1 MNKKIGVILALVLI
15 ALLAMGSASAGIFD
29 FLGGGSSDNKVTIGY
44 LPSDHDAALFV
55 ADQQG
60 LYKEKNLTV
69 ELVQFNNGGDLMTA
83 MASGKVDVGYVGI
96 SPVLSS
102 VEKGVPVK
110 IISAAQTEGSGIIV
124 SNNSKIATAADLN
137 GKNIA
142 TPGEASIQYVLLNYY
157 LTKNGLSMDKVN
169 ASAMKTPSI
178 NDAIKTNQID
188 AGVTFQPFVS
198 SSEADGNKV
207 LATSHEMLPNHP
219 CCVVVASQDMIDKKP
234 DTVKDIVAIHENATK
249 FINKNV
255 KENASAVVDLLPKDI
270 VSNKTVEEKSLS
282 SFPFIYGL
290 NDTYKAEVDSFMK
303 LEVDLGML
311 NNTIPHEKLFWEG
324 K

>member
-1 MNKKIGVILALVLI
+1 MNKKIGIILAVAFIALI
-15 ALLAMGSASAGIFD
+15 AMGTVSAGLFD
-29 FLGGGSSDNKVTIGY
+29 FLGGGSSNNKVTIGY

-60 LYKEKNLTV
+60 LYKQKGIEV

-110 IISAAQTEGSGIIV
+110 IISAAQNEGSGVVV
-124 SNNSKIATAADLN
+124 SQNSGINAPADLN
-137 GKNIA
+137 GKNVA
-142 TPGEASIQYVLLNYY
+142 TPGEASIQYVLLNI
-157 LTKNGLSMDKVN
+157 LLKNNGLSMDKVN

-178 NDAIKTNQID
+178 NDAIKSNTID

-207 LATSHEMLPNHP
+207 LTTSHEILPNHP
-219 CCVVVASQDMIDKKP
+219 CCVVVASQDLIDKKP
-234 DTVKDIVAIHENATK
+234 DTVKDIVEIHKNSTK
-249 FINKNV
+249 FINDNAKN
-255 KENASAVVDLLPKDI
+255 NASAVVKLLPKDI
-270 VSNKTVEEKSLS
+270 VSNEDVEAKSLS
-282 SFPFIYGL
+282 SFPFISGL
-290 NDTYKAEVDSFMK
+290 NDTYKANVDAFMQVEVELGLLKQPISHDK
-303 LEVDLGML
+303 LY
-311 NNTIPHEKLFWEG
+311 WEG

>member
-1 MNKKIGVILALVLI
+1 MNKKIGIILAVALI
-15 ALLAMGSASAGIFD
+15 ALLAMGTVSAGLFD

-60 LYKEKNLTV
+60 LYKAKGIET

-110 IISAAQTEGSGIIV
+110 VISAAQNEGSGIVI
-124 SNNSKIATAADLN
+124 SNNSGITSAADLS
-137 GKNIA
+137 GKNVA
-142 TPGEASIQYVLLNYY
+142 TPGEASIQYVLLNLY
-157 LTKNGLSMDKVN
+157 LKNNGLSMDKVN

-178 NDAIKTNQID
+178 NDAINTNTID

-198 SSEADGNKV
+198 TSEANGNKV
-207 LATSHEMLPNHP
+207 LATSNDILAGHP

-249 FINKNV
+249 FINDNV
-255 KENASAVVDLLPKDI
+255 KENASAVVSLLPSDI
-270 VSNKTVEEKSLS
+270 VSNKTVEASSLT
-282 SFPFIYGL
+282 SFPFLSGL
-290 NDTYKAEVDSFMK
+290 NDTYKANVDAFMQ
-303 LEVDLGML
+303 LEVDLGIL
-311 NNTIPHEKLFWEG
+311 KNTIPHDKLFWEG

>member
-1 MNKKIGVILALVLI
+1 MNKKIGIILTVALI
-15 ALLAMGSASAGIFD
+15 ALLAMGTASAGLFD

-60 LYKEKNLTV
+60 LYKQKGIDV

-110 IISAAQTEGSGIIV
+110 IISAAQNEGSGIVI
-124 SNNSKIATAADLN
+124 SNNSNISSAADLS
-137 GKNIA
+137 GKNVA
-142 TPGEASIQYVLLNYY
+142 TPGEASIQYVLLNLY
-157 LTKNGLSMDKVN
+157 LKNNGLSMNDVN

-178 NDAIKTNQID
+178 NDAINTNTID

-198 SSEADGNKV
+198 TSEANGNKV
-207 LATSHEMLPNHP
+207 LATSNDILPNHP
-219 CCVVVASQDMIDKKP
+219 CCVVVASQSLIDKNP
-234 DTVKDIVAIHENATK
+234 DLVRDIMDIHANATSY
-249 FINKNV
+249 INNNV
-255 KENASAVVDLLPKDI
+255 GNNSSAVVDLLPSDI
-270 VSNKTVEEKSLS
+270 VSNKTVEEKSLA
-282 SFPFIYGL
+282 SFPFLSGL
-290 NDTYKAEVDSFMK
+290 NDTYISNVDSFMQ
-303 LEVDLGML
+303 LEVDLGIL
-311 NNTIPHEKLFWEG
+311 NSTIPHEKLFWDG